1 MRIAVVGAGAIG
13 GFLGARLARAGED
26 VTLIARG
33 AHLAAMREH
42 GVRVRGDDGE
52 FVAFPRC
59 TDDLAAVAD
68 ADIAILTMKANA
80 LTALAPTLG
89 ATLGPRTAVVTAQN
103 GIPWWYFERH
113 GGPLDG
119 TRLRSVDPDGV
130 IARAIPIERVIGC
143 VVYPAAELVEPG
155 VVWHV
160 EGNRFPI
167 GEPDGTRSERAQAL
181 SAALVRAGLKAPVR
195 SRIRDDI
202 WLKLIGNAAL
212 NPLSALARATL
223 DQIGSDVEA
232 RALALELMVEAAAV
246 AGRLGATLEIG
257 VEQRLEAA
265 VRIRGH
271 KPSMLA
277 DVEQGRPLELE
288 PLVGAVLEIGALVG
302 VQLPRLRALYACAKL
317 FDTIAHREAELL
329 PAAVSA

>member
-1 MRIAVVGAGAIG
+1 MRIAIVGAGAIG
-13 GFLGARLARAGED
+13 AFLGARLALAGED

-52 FVAFPRC
+52 YVAFPRC
-59 TDDLAAVAD
+59 TDDLAAVSD
-68 ADIAILTMKANA
+68 ADVALLTMKANA
-80 LTALAPTLG
+80 LPAFAPRLG
-89 ATLGPRTAVVTAQN
+89 AALGPRTAVVTAQN
-103 GIPWWYFERH
+103 GVPWWYFERH
-113 GGPLDG
+113 GGLLEG

-143 VVYPAAELVEPG
+143 VVYPAAELIEPG
-155 VVWHV
+155 VIWHV
-160 EGNRFPI
+160 EGIRFPI
-167 GEPDGTRSERAQAL
+167 GEPDGTRSERAQVL
-181 SAALVRAGLKAPVR
+181 SATLTRAGLKAPVR
-195 SRIRDDI
+195 PRIRDDI

-232 RALALELMVEAAAV
+232 RALALEAMTEAATV
-246 AGRLGATLEIG
+246 AAQLGVILEIG

-277 DVEQGRPLELE
+277 DLEQGRPLELE

-302 VQLPRLRALYACAKL
+302 VELPRLQALYACAKL
-317 FDTIAHREAELL
+317 LDAIAHPEREQS
-329 PAAVSA
+329 PAAVPA